1 MAPVLRAFARLV
13 RARRG
18 EALEA
23 LRVQCGCRRRLDR
36 VESVWLG
43 WRCLVDVRA
52 RTSELFMSRTAAL
65 QRGCKQLVRDNQLA
79 ACTH

>member
-1 MAPVLRAFARLV
+1 MVPVLRAFARLV

-18 EALEA
+18 EALDA

-43 WRCLVDVRA
+43 WCCLVDVRA
-52 RTSELFMSRTAAL
+52 RTSELLCRVLQHCCEAASNS
-65 QRGCKQLVRDNQLA
+65 CSIIS
-79 ACTH
+79 

>member
-1 MAPVLRAFARLV
+1 MVPVLRAFARLV

-18 EALEA
+18 EALDA

-52 RTSELFMSRTAAL
+52 RTSELLCRVLQHCSEAASNS
-65 QRGCKQLVRDNQLA
+65 CA
-79 ACTH
+79 IIS